1 MKLNKFLVAAAAVA
15 VLPLSVA
22 NAEGPAT
29 QPELPVIGVNPDDAP
44 VVEIQPGFPKTT
56 DKPIS
61 LKGDSTVVAKPEFK
75 GGVNGPELTQPELP
89 AYGEKLVA
97 PAVQPALPEYKAP
110 KSQGTFKVED
120 GKTPAKADQAKRV
133 LPRTSAVK

>member
-29 QPELPVIGVNPDDAP
+29 QPALPVIGVNPDDAP
-44 VVEIQPGFPKTT
+44 VVEIQPGFPETT

-75 GGVNGPELTQPELP
+75 GGVNGPELVQPELKP
-89 AYGEKLVA
+89 YGASLVA

-110 KSQGTFKVED
+110 KSQGTFKVDKGTEA
-120 GKTPAKADQAKRV
+120 PKADQAKRV
-133 LPRTSAVK
+133 LPKTSAVK